1 MANHFSGSHWST
13 NMRNTEHDN
22 YKHCEDAAQIA
33 ACQGNYL
40 KSEAL
45 YLRAAELRLQHRD
58 KYYGGDWDEG
68 HKSRYECIVGAAWIQ
83 RQAYEDDKIINN
95 ISYDRN
101 APKPRK
107 TYSVWKKNPLKTKNT
122 FASLMKKHKKI
133 TQTRR
138 FNKMTGKM
146 QNFRI

>member
-1 MANHFSGSHWST
+1 MKNNFSGSHWST
-13 NMRNTEHDN
+13 NLRNVEHDV
-22 YKHCEDAAQIA
+22 YKDCEHAAQVA
-33 ACQGNYL
+33 ACEGKYL

-45 YLRAAELRLQHRD
+45 YLRAAELRLKHCK

-68 HKSRYECIVGAAWIQ
+68 HKSRYECIIGAAWIQ
-83 RQAYEDDKIINN
+83 RQAYEDDKVINN

-101 APKPRK
+101 VSKSKNP
-107 TYSVWKKNPLKTKNT
+107 YSVWKKNPLKTKNT

-133 TQTRR
+133 QEKRR
-138 FNKMTGKM
+138 FNKMTRKM